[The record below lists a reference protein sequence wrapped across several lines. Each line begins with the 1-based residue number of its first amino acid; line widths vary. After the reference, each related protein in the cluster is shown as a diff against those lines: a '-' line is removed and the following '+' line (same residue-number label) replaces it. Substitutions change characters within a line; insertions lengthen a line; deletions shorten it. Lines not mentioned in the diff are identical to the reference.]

1 MQEAEPPRSA
11 TQDAFLDL
19 GGDMA
24 RRVRD
29 HDWGGSPIGPPAG
42 WPTPLRTLA
51 RLMLTANQPM
61 FIAWGEDLRLLY
73 NDAYAGILAGK
84 HPAALGEPLLEVWS
98 EIRDDLAPIVAET
111 RAGRPVHMDQLRLI
125 MLRRGYLE
133 ETFFAFS
140 YTPIQDEAGGF
151 AGLFCA
157 CTETTEQVRLQ
168 RALAESE
175 ARASRLLESITD
187 GFIAI
192 APDWRITFLN
202 PQGERILHPLRRPGS
217 AFPGALFWD
226 AFPEVVGTPFEG
238 VYRRAM
244 DEGAS
249 GSTEAYFAPLDT
261 WFDLR
266 VYPTADGICGHF
278 LDVGERK
285 RAERHRELLIHEL
298 NHRVKNTLAI
308 VQAIATQTF
317 RAKPS
322 VEEGTA
328 AFQQRLGALGA
339 AHNLLTRE
347 NWEKV
352 SLEALAREVTASACD
367 RTERV
372 VLQGPEVALAPKA
385 AITLAMALHELC
397 TNALKH
403 GALSVEAG
411 RVELD
416 WGEAGPGGLWLM
428 WREWDGPW
436 LEAPTR
442 RGFGLRMIEQALAQ
456 EFGGQVTMEFL
467 PGGLVCTLRG
477 RLPPLPAS

>member
-1 MQEAEPPRSA
+1 MIHAEPPEMA
-11 TQDAFLDL
+11 TDPFRDL
-19 GGDMA
+19 SGPMA
-24 RRVRD
+24 DRMRR
-29 HDWGGSPIGPPAG
+29 HDWPATSFG
-42 WPTPLRTLA
+42 APASWPTPLCTLL
-51 RLMLTANQPM
+51 RLMLSANQPM
-61 FIAWGEDLRLLY
+61 FIGWGQEARILY
-73 NDAYAGILAGK
+73 NDAYAEVLADK

-98 EIRDDLAPIVAET
+98 EIREDLAPILAEVQ
-111 RAGRPVHMDQLRLI
+111 ASRPVHMDQIRLN

-140 YTPIQDEAGGF
+140 YTPIQDEAGAW

-157 CTETTEQVRLQ
+157 CTETTGQVRLQ

-192 APDWRITFLN
+192 TPDWRIAFLN
-202 PQGERILHPLRRPGS
+202 RQGERILSPLQRGS
-217 AFPGALFWD
+217 TSFRGASFWE
-226 AFPEVVGTPFEG
+226 AFPEVVGTPFEK

-244 DEGAS
+244 DQGVA

-266 VYPTADGICGHF
+266 AYPMADGICGHF

-298 NHRVKNTLAI
+298 DHRVKNTLAI
-308 VQAIATQTF
+308 VQAIASQTF
-317 RAKPS
+317 RATPALA
-322 VEEGTA
+322 EPTR

-339 AHNLLTRE
+339 AHNLLTQQS
-347 NWEKV
+347 WDHV
-352 SLEALAREVTASACD
+352 SLETLATEVTASACD
-367 RTERV
+367 RPERV
-372 VLQGPEVALAPKA
+372 TLQGPEVMLPPKA

-403 GALSVEAG
+403 GALTTDTG
-411 RVELD
+411 RVDLD
-416 WGEAGPGGLWLM
+416 WSEAGPGDFWLM
-428 WREWDGPW
+428 WREWDGPA
-436 LEAPTR
+436 LQPPSH

-456 EFGGQVTMEFL
+456 EFNGQVSLEFR
-467 PGGLVCTLRG
+467 PEGLVCTLRG
-477 RLPPLPAS
+477 RMPVELPA

>member
-1 MQEAEPPRSA
+1 MQEAEQPHAAP
-11 TQDAFLDL
+11 DAFLDL
-19 GGDMA
+19 GGEMA
-24 RRVRD
+24 ERLRTQ
-29 HDWGGSPIGPPAG
+29 DWHRSPIGPLPA
-42 WPTPLRTLA
+42 WPTPLRTLV
-51 RLMLTANQPM
+51 RLMLSAKQPM

-73 NDAYAGILAGK
+73 NDAYAEVLVAK
-84 HPAALGEPLLEVWS
+84 HPAALGEPLLEVWG
-98 EIRDDLAPIVAET
+98 EIREDLAPIVAEV
-111 RAGRPVHMDQLRLI
+111 RQGRPVHMDRLRLN
-125 MLRRGYLE
+125 MLRRGYPE

-140 YTPIQDEAGGF
+140 YTPVQDEAGAF

-202 PQGERILHPLRRPGS
+202 PQGERILGPLRRPGA
-217 AFPGALFWD
+217 AFPGAPFWE
-226 AFPEVVGTPFEG
+226 AFPEIVGTPFEA

-244 DEGAS
+244 EGLC

-278 LDVGERK
+278 LDVGVRK
-285 RAERHRELLIHEL
+285 RAERHRELLIQEL

-367 RTERV
+367 RSERV

-428 WREWDGPW
+428 WREWDGPP
-436 LEAPTR
+436 LEPPTR

-456 EFGGQVTMEFL
+456 EFGGQVTLEFR

-477 RLPPLPAS
+477 RLPPLAAG